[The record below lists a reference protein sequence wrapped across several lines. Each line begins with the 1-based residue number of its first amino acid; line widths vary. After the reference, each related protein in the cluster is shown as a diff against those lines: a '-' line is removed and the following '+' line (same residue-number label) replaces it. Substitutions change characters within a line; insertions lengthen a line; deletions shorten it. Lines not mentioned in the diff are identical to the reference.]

1 MKIRKQLDADRAV
14 EINAKMM
21 LDFVSSTGGIGVKIL
36 LAFSS
41 SARCQGKRIK
51 FFCFFVCIYWL
62 SVLMTYRTVE
72 RIFVRNSKH
81 GFSVFW

>member
-36 LAFSS
+36 LTFGN
-41 SARCQGKRIK
+41 SARCQGKCVDL
-51 FFCFFVCIYWL
+51 FCFFVCIYWL
-62 SVLMTYRTVE
+62 SVLMTYRTVK

-81 GFSVFW
+81 EFSVFW